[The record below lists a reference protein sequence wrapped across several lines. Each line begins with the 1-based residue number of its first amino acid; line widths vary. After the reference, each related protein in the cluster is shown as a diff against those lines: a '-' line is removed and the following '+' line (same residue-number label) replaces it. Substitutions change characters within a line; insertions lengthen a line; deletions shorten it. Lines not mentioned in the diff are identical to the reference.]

1 VSPSSDSLSLA
12 DIPDDLVEPPPE
24 HEEASSGA
32 EQDHDLNGHARDVME
47 DVEMVNLSATSPVF
61 DRPTPSISPRP
72 LSSRRI
78 RTSRPDRLAI
88 YQDPTPTPLVQ
99 AELPSLPG
107 LASNGMLTL
116 TFPNT

>member
-1 VSPSSDSLSLA
+1 MA
-12 DIPDDLVEPPPE
+12 DIADDLVEPSSEAGEASAGPE
-24 HEEASSGA
+24 HH
-32 EQDHDLNGHARDVME
+32 HDLNGHAGYPRE
-47 DVEMVNLSATSPVF
+47 DVEMVSLAAASPVFVF

-72 LSSRRI
+72 LSSRPI
-78 RTSRPDRLAI
+78 RTSTPDRLAI

-116 TFPNT
+116 PFRNM